1 MIKYHIIGDNI
12 ILADYLRK
20 LKDKKNITNQE
31 LSDLSG
37 VPIGTINRIMAGQ
50 TDNPNF
56 QTICDIVIALDG
68 SLDNLVGIKSTV
80 ENENP
85 NITLSMESAMMY
97 KHIIATKDKWIRNL
111 FICVCFLVVFILI
124 LLVIDLSIPSLGYFR
139 R

>member
-12 ILADYLRK
+12 MLADYLRK

-85 NITLSMESAMMY
+85 NITLSMESATMY

>member
-1 MIKYHIIGDNI
+1 M
-12 ILADYLRK
+12 LADYLRK

-97 KHIIATKDKWIRNL
+97 KHIIATKNKWIRNL

>member
-1 MIKYHIIGDNI
+1 M
-12 ILADYLRK
+12 LADYLRK

-111 FICVCFLVVFILI
+111 FICVCFLIVFILI

>member
-1 MIKYHIIGDNI
+1 M
-12 ILADYLRK
+12 LADYLRK

>member
-1 MIKYHIIGDNI
+1 M
-12 ILADYLRK
+12 LADYLRK
-20 LKDKKNITNQE
+20 LKDKKIITNQE

-85 NITLSMESAMMY
+85 NITLSMESATMY

>member
-1 MIKYHIIGDNI
+1 M
-12 ILADYLRK
+12 LADYLRK

-85 NITLSMESAMMY
+85 NITLSMESATMY